1 METQKTQIAKTI
13 LRKKNRARRM
23 ILPDFRP
30 LYKAL
35 VIKRVW
41 YGHKNRHEMEP
52 DRQPRNKR
60 IQLWSINLWQTR
72 QEYTVEKRQSLQ

>member
-1 METQKTQIAKTI
+1 METQKSQIAKTI

-23 ILPDFRP
+23 TLPDFRP

-41 YGHKNRHEMEP
+41 YGHKHEMEP

-60 IQLWSINLWQTR
+60 IQLWSINL
-72 QEYTVEKRQSLQ
+72 

>member
-41 YGHKNRHEMEP
+41 YGNKNRHEMEP

-60 IQLWSINLWQTR
+60 IQLWSINL
-72 QEYTVEKRQSLQ
+72 